1 MTDRRR
7 PDLPTPITDGGGQ
20 RGPPADREE
29 PVGEP
34 VVRADPAVTGERARE
49 AVGFDPDDPESVDRA
64 ADTVRAFDEN
74 TVGDEDNVYMLRG
87 AAACAAL
94 VRGLGSYKAAAE
106 RAGGEAT
113 VAFIRKWSRV
123 HDLPR
128 SIRKHV
134 AMGEIAPTAAKHIAR
149 VAGEARLQ
157 LAWAVLDHDL
167 TVRQV
172 RSVAS
177 DVNDGTSV
185 ADALAAEGV
194 TLGELTVELPPE
206 VYRELR
212 RRAALEDVE
221 PDEIVADALRRRFDG
236 GRRS

>member
-1 MTDRRR
+1 MSEGPDPPTDRESPVGAPVIRGD
-7 PDLPTPITDGGGQ
+7 PSVTGQ
-20 RGPPADREE
+20 RPE
-29 PVGEP
+29 
-34 VVRADPAVTGERARE
+34 E
-49 AVGFDPDDPESVDRA
+49 AVEFDPEDPESLATA
-64 ADTVRAFDEN
+64 AETVRQFAGDAAGETDTVF
-74 TVGDEDNVYMLRG
+74 MLRG

-94 VRGLGSYKAAAE
+94 VRGEGSYKAAAE
-106 RAGGEAT
+106 RAGGDAT

-177 DVNDGTSV
+177 EVNEGTPV

-194 TLGELTVELPPE
+194 TLGELTVELPPP

-221 PDEIVADALRRRFDG
+221 PDEIIADALRRRFDG